1 MLVALVPSPI
11 GIWLVLVTVVV
22 FIIASVARQVIL
34 FLVLMALFG
43 RHLSK
48 GVIGL
53 GERSVHAQH
62 NQYDTNEY
70 SVVLVH
76 ALLKDI

>member
-48 GVIGL
+48 DVIGL
-53 GERSVHAQH
+53 GEQSVHAQH
-62 NQYDTNEY
+62 NQFDTNEY
-70 SVVLVH
+70 SVALVH